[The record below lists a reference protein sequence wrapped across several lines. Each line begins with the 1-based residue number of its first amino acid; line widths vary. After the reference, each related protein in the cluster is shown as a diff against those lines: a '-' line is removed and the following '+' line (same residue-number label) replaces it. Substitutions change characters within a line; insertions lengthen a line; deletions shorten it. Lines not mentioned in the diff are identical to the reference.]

1 MCGRFAQPRSSEDLA
16 RIFRAR
22 VAAPLPGEQ
31 FNVAPTDEVSAVL
44 ERDADRLVDAFRWG
58 LVPHWADGVG
68 GAARRI
74 NARAETVERSPAY
87 RAAFRGRRCII
98 PADAFYEWRRGSGMR
113 RPQPYAVERVDGAVM
128 ALAGLWARWRDPT
141 SGTRLATVAILT
153 TIPNAVVADIHD
165 RMPVILEPEDW
176 NTWLDERTPAH
187 DLRPLLG
194 PAPDDALRMRAVSPA
209 VNDVRSE
216 GPQLLAPWTP
226 EPAAAQPIRPA

>member
-1 MCGRFAQPRSSEDLA
+1 M
-16 RIFRAR
+16 
-22 VAAPLPGEQ
+22 
-31 FNVAPTDEVSAVL
+31 APTDEVSAVL

-153 TIPNAVVADIHD
+153 TIPNAMVADIHD

-176 NTWLDERTPAH
+176 DTWLDERTPAH

>member
-22 VAAPLPGEQ
+22 VATPLHGAQ
-31 FNVAPTDEVSAVL
+31 FNVAPTDEVSAVVQ
-44 ERDADRLVDAFRWG
+44 RDADRRVDAFRWG
-58 LVPHWADGVG
+58 LVPHWADGAS

-98 PADAFYEWRRGSGMR
+98 PADAFYEWRRDPGLR
-113 RPQPYAVERVDGAVM
+113 RPQPYAGERVDGTVM
-128 ALAGLWARWRDPT
+128 ALAGLWATWRDPA
-141 SGTRLATVAILT
+141 SAERLSTVTIVT

-165 RMPVILEPEDW
+165 RMPVILEPDDW
-176 NTWLDERTPAH
+176 DAWLDETTPAH

-194 PAPDDALRMRAVSPA
+194 PAPDDALRMRAVSPS

-216 GPQLLAPWTP
+216 GPQLLAPWTA
-226 EPAAAQPIRPA
+226 EPGASQPARPA

>member
-22 VAAPLPGEQ
+22 AATALPGEQ

-98 PADAFYEWRRGSGMR
+98 PADAFYEWRRDSAMR

-153 TIPNAVVADIHD
+153 TIPNAVVAGIHD
-165 RMPVILEPEDW
+165 RMPVILEPHHWD
-176 NTWLDERTPAH
+176 TWLAEEAPLH

-194 PAPDDALRMRAVSPA
+194 PAPDDAVRMRPVSPA
-209 VNDVRSE
+209 VNDVRNE
-216 GPQLLAPWTP
+216 GPQLLASWVPP
-226 EPAAAQPIRPA
+226 LHEQQPLRPA